1 MSLRDIL
8 VHLDD
13 PATSAP
19 ALTAAIALAKRHGA
33 HLTGIHVYNFDLPL
47 MMLSGGYIDPKTL
60 DSFLEEG
67 RRAIDEKRGAVQAMF
82 EDMLRQAGLEAD
94 WRPVEGDIEGQL
106 TLHARYADLI
116 VFGRP
121 PETDTTLV
129 AMAETVMFGSGRPVL
144 LVPPVP
150 LTAAIGDR
158 ILIGWNGTREAA
170 RAVADALPLLQQAE
184 AVHILSVAPPE
195 PVERDGSRLHA
206 SDLARHLARHD
217 VRVSAATVPAGGL
230 EAQDVLL
237 NTAIDR
243 SADLLVVGGYGRG
256 RLRELVLG
264 GVTRTLF
271 RHATVPVLFS
281 H

>member
-170 RAVADALPLLQQAE
+170 PRGG
-184 AVHILSVAPPE
+184 
-195 PVERDGSRLHA
+195 RC
-206 SDLARHLARHD
+206 LA
-217 VRVSAATVPAGGL
+217 AAAAGG
-230 EAQDVLL
+230 
-237 NTAIDR
+237 
-243 SADLLVVGGYGRG
+243 GGAHPECCPARAGGAGWQPSPRFRPG
-256 RLRELVLG
+256 AALG
-264 GVTRTLF
+264 
-271 RHATVPVLFS
+271 PP
-281 H
+281 